1 MALSTLTSTFGP
13 SVSWTAS
20 KTITGSDYAA
30 LANTSSILKPSM
42 AVGTAA
48 ANNAANGG
56 DELTSSITS
65 VSASSSA
72 SIDLTSLTDI
82 LQSSGVSLARVKAI
96 LIRLLST
103 TDDPTNGTAASSV
116 TIDNTTSNSLSA
128 QSHSG
133 WFDNGSEGAAGGSKF
148 TIPNGGFLMFGVG
161 VTNAAGVLVDST
173 HKIIAVHNNDA
184 GVTAKVQVTL
194 LGGSS

>member
-1 MALSTLTSTFGP
+1 MALSSLTSSFGP
-13 SVSWTAS
+13 SVSWTAA
-20 KTITGSDYAA
+20 KAITGADYAS
-30 LANTSSILKPSM
+30 LANQSNIQKPAM

-56 DELTSSITS
+56 DELCSSITS
-65 VSASSSA
+65 VSASSST

-82 LQSSGVSLARVKAI
+82 LQATGTSLARVKAI

-103 TDDPTNGTAASSV
+103 TDDATNGTAASSV

-133 WFDNGSEGAAGGSKF
+133 WFDNGSEGGVGGSKF

-161 VTNAAGVLVDST
+161 VTNTTGVVVDST
-173 HKIIAVHNNDA
+173 HKVIAVHNNDA

-194 LGGSS
+194 IGGSS